1 MKPIGKYIL
10 IEPTMEE
17 METESGLLLT
27 ADDNNEFR
35 YRRRRSLPSVLT

>member
-10 IEPTMEE
+10 IEPAMEE

-27 ADDNNEFR
+27 VDDNNDFR
-35 YRRRRSLPSVLT
+35 